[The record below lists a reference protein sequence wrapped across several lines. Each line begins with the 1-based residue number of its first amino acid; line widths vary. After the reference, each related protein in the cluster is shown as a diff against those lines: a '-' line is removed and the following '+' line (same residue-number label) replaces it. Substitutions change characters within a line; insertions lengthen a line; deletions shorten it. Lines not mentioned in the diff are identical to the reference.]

1 MITDDEFRCR
11 LELRLDLNEELL
23 EKVWKA
29 VADIRSIEREM
40 ISRSQMYTRSDIHPI
55 CYCETKTNTLPQ
67 NTTVW

>member
-11 LELRLDLNEELL
+11 LELRLDLNEEQL

-29 VADIRSIEREM
+29 VADIRGIEREM
-40 ISRSQMYTRSDIHPI
+40 ISRSQMYTCSVIHPI